1 MILPIMK
8 EYVLGLFQNFR
19 VVAIRRKK
27 KIPNATEKSRFW
39 TFFRIVWGF
48 RVLSLQDLTLCLFFF
63 QEETVTGY
71 LNSSVKL
78 PDSKYFNSSNRAYPD
93 VSAMSDDF
101 WIIINRLVTLIGF
114 VSYFISSKLFAR
126 HDSKLI
132 KFKIGKTKILVDP

>member
-1 MILPIMK
+1 MFV
-8 EYVLGLFQNFR
+8 Y
-19 VVAIRRKK
+19 
-27 KIPNATEKSRFW
+27 
-39 TFFRIVWGF
+39 
-48 RVLSLQDLTLCLFFF
+48 F

-114 VSYFISSKLFAR
+114 VSYFFSSNLFAR